1 MSARDKN
8 EEGKI
13 NTLEQEEDTVKD
25 VLKEWDITIN
35 HNYFRAEK
43 GVRPALHKLFSYSMI
58 YLGYI
63 MKFYYLTF
71 TNDQLILFEA
81 PDSRDAVKENSTR
94 IKYEDIEKFTVEKKF
109 IKYCIQFKYDSK
121 HYYFYIDA
129 DGAYSFTGLNT
140 SDINFHSL
148 KERNFMG
155 LLNK

>member
-1 MSARDKN
+1 MN
-8 EEGKI
+8 NKI

-25 VLKEWDITIN
+25 ILKQLDITIN
-35 HNYFRAEK
+35 NNYFRAEK

-81 PDSRDAVKENSTR
+81 PDSRDAVKENITR
-94 IKYEDIEKFTVEKKF
+94 IKYEDIEEFTVEKKF
-109 IKYCIQFKYDSK
+109 IKYYIQFKYDNK
-121 HYYFYIDA
+121 QYYFYIDA

-140 SDINFHSL
+140 SDTNFHSL
-148 KERNFMG
+148 KKRNFMG